1 MTILSISDKKFVN
14 QIYEQTR
21 FPHKYVS
28 VITVF
33 IQLHVYNIYLLLF
46 DLERSNDFYK
56 VALDW
61 QLHDLCLKF
70 NLLNWFKIILA

>member
-14 QIYEQTR
+14 QTDEQTR

-33 IQLHVYNIYLLLF
+33 IQLHVYNIYPL
-46 DLERSNDFYK
+46 SFYRRFCT
-56 VALDW
+56 AIFY
-61 QLHDLCLKF
+61 LK
-70 NLLNWFKIILA
+70 

>member
-1 MTILSISDKKFVN
+1 MTSLSITDESFVN
-14 QIYEQTR
+14 QIDWSEIG
-21 FPHKYVS
+21 FHFKYVS

-33 IQLHVYNIYLLLF
+33 IQLHVYNRYLLLF

-61 QLHDLCLKF
+61 Q
-70 NLLNWFKIILA
+70 